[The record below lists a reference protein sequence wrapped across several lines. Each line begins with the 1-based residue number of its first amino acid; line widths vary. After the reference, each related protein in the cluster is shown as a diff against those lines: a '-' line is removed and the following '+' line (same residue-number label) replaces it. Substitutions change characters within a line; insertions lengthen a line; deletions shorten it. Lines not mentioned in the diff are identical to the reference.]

1 MGLVQQTVAAAVAAV
16 IGGYLVRSA
25 WPVTGVVVAMG
36 CLTFLLWA
44 LTRGLRRQIAE

>member
-1 MGLVQQTVAAAVAAV
+1 MGLVQQAVAAIVAAV
-16 IGGYLVRSA
+16 IGGLLVRSA

-44 LTRGLRRQIAE
+44 LTRRMRARAR